1 MFNITDNVNKHCI
14 ICNVQHVF
22 RYRLWLPQIIMFWN
36 VLKGPS
42 ILFSKKCLQ
51 TEKNDKYHNTTSI
64 ALSQSKGRSYYI
76 HEIDKAH
83 RKFIFDMLEVNGTTS
98 NNTTTNQQDNYRIGK
113 KYWKYVKARK
123 RETVGVSTLK
133 VNGETIENSKG
144 KADALNEQ
152 FKSVFTKEDL
162 DNFPQIDDS
171 GTPDIPNLNISTE
184 GLIKLLKAVNP
195 NKANGPDNISCRI
208 LKEAAES
215 ISPYLQLIFIKSIEE
230 HNVPK
235 DWLVANVTALFK
247 KGDKSQPVNY
257 RPVSLTS
264 VPCKIME
271 HVIFKHIMNHLDKHN
286 ILVDFQHGFRNKRSC
301 ESQLV
306 ITTEDIARNLD
317 NNQQVDMLILD
328 FSKAF
333 DTVPHKRLLKKLE
346 SYGING
352 NILSWLEAWLTQREQ
367 QVTIEGD
374 KSSTAKVTSGVPQG
388 TVLGT
393 LMFLLYINDIGNDIT
408 SKIRLFADDSLLCL
422 AISTKDDCKRLQQDL
437 DRMVNWTKTWQ
448 MIFNPLKCF
457 VLKITKRRKQ

>member
-1 MFNITDNVNKHCI
+1 M
-14 ICNVQHVF
+14 
-22 RYRLWLPQIIMFWN
+22 
-36 VLKGPS
+36 
-42 ILFSKKCLQ
+42 
-51 TEKNDKYHNTTSI
+51 
-64 ALSQSKGRSYYI
+64 
-76 HEIDKAH
+76 
-83 RKFIFDMLEVNGTTS
+83 
-98 NNTTTNQQDNYRIGK
+98 
-113 KYWKYVKARK
+113 
-123 RETVGVSTLK
+123 
-133 VNGETIENSKG
+133 
-144 KADALNEQ
+144 NEQ

-215 ISPYLQLIFIKSIEE
+215 ISPYLQLIFTKSIEE

-257 RPVSLTS
+257 RPLSLTS

-286 ILVDFQHGFRNKRSC
+286 ILVDFQHDIRNKRSC

-333 DTVPHKRLLKKLE
+333 DTVPYKRLLKKLE

-352 NILSWLEAWLTQREQ
+352 NILS
-367 QVTIEGD
+367 
-374 KSSTAKVTSGVPQG
+374 
-388 TVLGT
+388 
-393 LMFLLYINDIGNDIT
+393 
-408 SKIRLFADDSLLCL
+408 
-422 AISTKDDCKRLQQDL
+422 
-437 DRMVNWTKTWQ
+437 
-448 MIFNPLKCF
+448 
-457 VLKITKRRKQ
+457 

>member
-1 MFNITDNVNKHCI
+1 MYCFH
-14 ICNVQHVF
+14 
-22 RYRLWLPQIIMFWN
+22 
-36 VLKGPS
+36 
-42 ILFSKKCLQ
+42 
-51 TEKNDKYHNTTSI
+51 
-64 ALSQSKGRSYYI
+64 
-76 HEIDKAH
+76 
-83 RKFIFDMLEVNGTTS
+83 
-98 NNTTTNQQDNYRIGK
+98 
-113 KYWKYVKARK
+113 
-123 RETVGVSTLK
+123 
-133 VNGETIENSKG
+133 
-144 KADALNEQ
+144 
-152 FKSVFTKEDL
+152 
-162 DNFPQIDDS
+162 
-171 GTPDIPNLNISTE
+171 IPNLNISTE
-184 GLIKLLKAVNP
+184 GLIKLLKVVNP

-215 ISPYLQLIFIKSIEE
+215 ISPYLQLIFTKSIEE

-235 DWLVANVTALFK
+235 DWLVANVTTLFK

-257 RPVSLTS
+257 HPVSLTS

-388 TVLGT
+388 TVLGP

-408 SKIRLFADDSLLCL
+408 SHPKFAYL
-422 AISTKDDCKRLQQDL
+422 
-437 DRMVNWTKTWQ
+437 Q
-448 MIFNPLKCF
+448 MIAYY
-457 VLKITKRRKQ
+457 T